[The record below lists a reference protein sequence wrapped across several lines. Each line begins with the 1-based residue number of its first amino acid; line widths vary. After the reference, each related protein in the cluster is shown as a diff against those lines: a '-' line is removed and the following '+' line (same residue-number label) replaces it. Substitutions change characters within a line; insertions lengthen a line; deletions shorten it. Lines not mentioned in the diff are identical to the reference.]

1 MIKTTRRKN
10 EEGMVMMVMIEMLE
24 KRLWFRHRQLRAI
37 LSGRGSWAVWRG
49 VNTNSRPNTHKLPV
63 GPKPRLRFFSGTFD
77 SPFFIV
83 AHTERVPDRRL
94 ALWLE
99 AILGCGWLDG
109 GGRGGWGVGVDVE
122 MRGIG
127 LRFYSES
134 NRFEL
139 WTAFGNLK
147 PLLLILGQNKT
158 CRSTGQSGLF
168 NCCII
173 IKRCAILHRFHI
185 QAHIEAFT
193 LVSLSEKIYY
203 VVVWLS
209 S

>member
-1 MIKTTRRKN
+1 M
-10 EEGMVMMVMIEMLE
+10 G
-24 KRLWFRHRQLRAI
+24 
-37 LSGRGSWAVWRG
+37 GRVGWGG
-49 VNTNSRPNTHKLPV
+49 V
-63 GPKPRLRFFSGTFD
+63 
-77 SPFFIV
+77 
-83 AHTERVPDRRL
+83 
-94 ALWLE
+94 
-99 AILGCGWLDG
+99 G
-109 GGRGGWGVGVDVE
+109 GGGVGVDVE

-203 VVVWLS
+203 VVV
-209 S
+209 